1 MEVRTERVFFSLSPC
16 SPHFSA
22 AREENRN
29 KFTWCGVAGSK
40 HLSLGAGGVDC
51 IAVMGFNLIGSL
63 VGSSSATFDQLEKR
77 EPTTN

>member
-1 MEVRTERVFFSLSPC
+1 
-16 SPHFSA
+16 
-22 AREENRN
+22 
-29 KFTWCGVAGSK
+29 
-40 HLSLGAGGVDC
+40 LGAGGGVDR